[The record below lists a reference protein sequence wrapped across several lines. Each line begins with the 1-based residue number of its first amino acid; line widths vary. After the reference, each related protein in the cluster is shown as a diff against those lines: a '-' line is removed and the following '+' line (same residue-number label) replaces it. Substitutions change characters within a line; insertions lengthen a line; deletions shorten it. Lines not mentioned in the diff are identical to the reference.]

1 MLLEDRV
8 GQPTTEAEAERLAL
22 ELYGL
27 HVAAKA
33 LPGEY
38 DDNFHLKVKAGT
50 SASVPAPAAVSVP
63 SASVPSVT
71 DIDESEAAT
80 GWSRAQTSGPDAN
93 ETTDA
98 FGRRR
103 CRSVGCGGF

>member
-38 DDNFHLKVKAGT
+38 DDNFHLKVKSGAGER
-50 SASVPAPAAVSVP
+50 PGAA
-63 SASVPSVT
+63 
-71 DIDESEAAT
+71 AAT
-80 GWSRAQTSGPDAN
+80 PSSSDKSSTGLDSSRERTRTWRRSISPRERRQMRMSTDFDAVAEVADEASN
-93 ETTDA
+93 
-98 FGRRR
+98 
-103 CRSVGCGGF
+103 